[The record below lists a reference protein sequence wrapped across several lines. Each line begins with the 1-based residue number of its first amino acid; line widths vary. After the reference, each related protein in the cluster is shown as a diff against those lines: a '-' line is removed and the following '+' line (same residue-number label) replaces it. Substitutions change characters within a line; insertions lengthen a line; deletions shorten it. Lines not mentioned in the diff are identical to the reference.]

1 MGIQV
6 ATIDSREPAW
16 TQALTF
22 GGVPTLVMALEAG
35 DVQVVTDDDKIL
47 VIERKTP
54 EDFLSTL
61 KADRLFPQCVKML
74 ETSPWAYI
82 VITGIFECSPLGK
95 VITQPDSR
103 ITGWAWAAL
112 QGALLTVQEMGIGIV
127 YVANDQEFEKTVI
140 RLAARDR
147 NVVHVPPAR
156 LPEVLG
162 QGQALIA
169 SLPGVGIERCKAV
182 LEYTGTPAWAL
193 TWLTELD
200 SEEKVPGIGSIT
212 KAGVRRALG
221 LSESDG
227 QRLNGTATTDR
238 SDLGNDPSGSPGD
251 ACGPMV
257 WHIEPRARGS
267 DYAQR
272 LGIGAWPGGCL

>member
-95 VITQPDSR
+95 VITLQDGFAGEGGGYNVGR
-103 ITGWAWAAL
+103 ISGWAWAAL

-147 NVVHVPPAR
+147 NVVHISPAR

-169 SLPGVGIERCKAV
+169 SLPGIGIERSKAV

-200 SEEKVPGIGSIT
+200 SEEKVPGIGAVT

-221 LSESDG
+221 LSESEKLSVISRTDG
-227 QRLNGTATTDR
+227 A
-238 SDLGNDPSGSPGD
+238 
-251 ACGPMV
+251 
-257 WHIEPRARGS
+257 
-267 DYAQR
+267 
-272 LGIGAWPGGCL
+272 